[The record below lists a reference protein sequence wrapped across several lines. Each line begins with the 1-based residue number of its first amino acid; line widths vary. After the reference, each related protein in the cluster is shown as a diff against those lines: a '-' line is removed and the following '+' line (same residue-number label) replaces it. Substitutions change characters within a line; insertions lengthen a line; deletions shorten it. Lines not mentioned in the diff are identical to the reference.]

1 MEMGACGSCVRMM
14 LGVEADVKIH
24 VIEPTT
30 QNGPYEQPSFQLV
43 SNDRSTTFLNRS
55 ICAVIEPTTQNGP
68 YEQPSFQLV
77 QNGEAVVNERRQNR
91 STSAPIIVAPPS
103 TTLQVPSL
111 IPGLSIV
118 RD

>member
-24 VIEPTT
+24 
-30 QNGPYEQPSFQLV
+30 
-43 SNDRSTTFLNRS
+43 
-55 ICAVIEPTTQNGP
+55 VIEPTTQNGP